1 MDTKSLK
8 TSVPGRSSRRRVSG
22 ADNIYRGDRGRF
34 KVKDLADEA
43 LVRRVAEARD
53 EGALSELYDRY
64 APVILGSGVRFLGNR
79 GAAEDLL
86 QDVFVAVWRSAG
98 SFDPSKASFATWIHR
113 VTRNRATDLSRRRH
127 ARIKTVAESPALE
140 PGEEDSTTH
149 LSRNFDV
156 ASALSKLS
164 PIHREILTL
173 AYFEGFSQREI
184 STRTNTPLGTVK
196 SRTTAALRALRKA
209 MTLPEESPADE

>member
-1 MDTKSLK
+1 M
-8 TSVPGRSSRRRVSG
+8 
-22 ADNIYRGDRGRF
+22 
-34 KVKDLADEA
+34 KDLADEA

-156 ASALSKLS
+156 ASALSRLS

-209 MTLPEESPADE
+209 MTLPEESLADE